1 MNKQGTRIRLPNK
14 FQIGLSNR
22 TKFSFV
28 DVISCF
34 ARQTQT
40 LVMCVNTLY
49 NGKLTNQIRDQ
60 QQPWQ
65 NEICTRCADT
75 AQGGKAI
82 VKARYFNELMKTKKF
97 LKLE

>member
-1 MNKQGTRIRLPNK
+1 MNKQGTRNRLPNK

-34 ARQTQT
+34 ARQMS

-65 NEICTRCADT
+65 NEICMRCADT
-75 AQGGKAI
+75 AKAGKAT
-82 VKARYFNELMKTKKF
+82 VKARSLMN
-97 LKLE
+97 